1 MGERCFRRT
10 RFSITFRKREHD
22 PWCKPARGSTQLLDF
37 LGRLTTTGFFPQ
49 PESSSHPE
57 NWPGRDA
64 AHPAG
69 HYASLLELLERRQDG
84 TETDTLEPQR
94 LFDKLWTKK
103 LRAFYAPG
111 GGGIPPNLMAQMM
124 KGWVLSKVDIEQAVK
139 EKMDIEKRQRAEADT
154 ARGLKSSGLEAAVIE
169 LVKGESAN
177 KKCRN
182 EELKAACK
190 RRGCTRTELGA
201 LARKVQFMQKLISL
215 LSSSAATRQ
224 ALDARAIEL
233 RPVAVK
239 GKKRKIAPQGKHKG
253 KRSNKGKV
261 RAMVSSSEDSNSEED
276 DSDAESDQEEE
287 FVQEP
292 AAEAFANREPNAFA
306 TFGDAYAVSWQ
317 ATEAF
322 AKSKGLT
329 LVEFD
334 ATRTS
339 AELATDKLFPGGKV
353 GKMCGAE
360 VVERSCLLLSEFR
373 EFAAA
378 HKADNAAARANSQ
391 KTAEAA
397 PVVALGRAQ
406 QRVALA
412 GEGVSRTASAL
423 QARKQELYDEAVA
436 IFEAKRS
443 AGGRKVTPK
452 QLDDAWNE
460 AEQAARVALEV
471 SAEPKRTRSSTR
483 TKAVRVGDAWF
494 DLG

>member
-1 MGERCFRRT
+1 VHVRLAIGFSSVNFSRC
-10 RFSITFRKREHD
+10 H
-22 PWCKPARGSTQLLDF
+22 C
-37 LGRLTTTGFFPQ
+37 
-49 PESSSHPE
+49 H
-57 NWPGRDA
+57 WPHRIR
-64 AHPAG
+64 P
-69 HYASLLELLERRQDG
+69 LLE
-84 TETDTLEPQR
+84 
-94 LFDKLWTKK
+94 
-103 LRAFYAPG
+103 
-111 GGGIPPNLMAQMM
+111 
-124 KGWVLSKVDIEQAVK
+124 
-139 EKMDIEKRQRAEADT
+139 
-154 ARGLKSSGLEAAVIE
+154 
-169 LVKGESAN
+169 GESAN

-353 GKMCGAE
+353 GKMCGDTRVALRWWSAAVFCCLSSASLQQRTRLIMRQRAPIRRRPRKRPRWSRWGAPNSAWLWQGKGYPVSPQRCKRANRSFMTRLCALSSNPRE
-360 VVERSCLLLSEFR
+360 VLVGVKRRPSSWTMHGTRLSR
-373 EFAAA
+373 RPALRW
-378 HKADNAAARANSQ
+378 KAQRMDLQQSPSVHAAAR
-391 KTAEAA
+391 E
-397 PVVALGRAQ
+397 PR
-406 QRVALA
+406 
-412 GEGVSRTASAL
+412 
-423 QARKQELYDEAVA
+423 
-436 IFEAKRS
+436 RS
-443 AGGRKVTPK
+443 AWG
-452 QLDDAWNE
+452 
-460 AEQAARVALEV
+460 
-471 SAEPKRTRSSTR
+471 TRGSIW
-483 TKAVRVGDAWF
+483 DN
-494 DLG
+494 LLILHIL